1 MYRVASQQLVVASLN
16 PPDRSHIGHLSSL
29 IAREFGAGILRKRW
43 SLIAWRAGA
52 IAAEID
58 LFVVDRRRMT
68 ADFDECGRS
77 ECPLL
82 HT

>member
-1 MYRVASQQLVVASLN
+1 MHRMASQQRVVASLN

-29 IAREFGAGILRKRW
+29 ITCEFGTGILRNRW
-43 SLIAWRAGA
+43 LLIVRRTGA

-58 LFVVDRRRMT
+58 LFVVDRRRMA

-77 ECPLL
+77 GYPLL